1 VLLCLAWV
9 PGLQGE
15 TLMSPYDLFALGA
28 AVCWAVGSV
37 MSVAPSRHLGAFAFT
52 RWRMLMVAFMLWA
65 VVAVNGSWHSFDVHA
80 WGVMAVS
87 GLVGIFIGDTAL
99 FSAINRLGPRRAG
112 VLFATH
118 AAFSAALGFIWL
130 GERMSLQAFLGAVLT
145 LAGVMLAI
153 VLGRHKNETH
163 AWEADHG
170 HIGLGVAL
178 ALVAAL
184 CQAVGSLIA
193 KPVMATQVDPVM
205 ASAVRVT
212 VATVAHFVLLAAGF
226 RAARAQQTPTLRVL
240 AQTGLNGF
248 IAMGIGMTLVL
259 LALEKGDV
267 GMVAILSSVSPI
279 LVLPLLWFQLKRAPA
294 LGAWVGASLT
304 VVGTA
309 LILWR

>member
-1 VLLCLAWV
+1 MV
-9 PGLQGE
+9 
-15 TLMSPYDLFALGA
+15 PYDLLALGA
-28 AVCWAVGSV
+28 AACWAVGSV
-37 MSVAPSRHLGAFAFT
+37 MSVMPSRHLGAFAFT
-52 RWRMLMVAFMLWA
+52 RWRMAMVALMLWA
-65 VVAVNGSWHSFDVHA
+65 VVAVQGNWHSFDGHA
-80 WGVMAVS
+80 WGIMAVS
-87 GLVGIFIGDTAL
+87 GLIGIFIGDTAL

-118 AAFSAALGFIWL
+118 AAFSAVLGFAL
-130 GERMSLQAFLGAVLT
+130 LNERMGLQAMVGGLLT

-153 VLGRHKNETH
+153 LLGRHKDETH
-163 AWEADHG
+163 AWEADQG
-170 HIGLGVAL
+170 HVGLGVAL
-178 ALVAAL
+178 ALLAAL

-193 KPVMATQVDPVM
+193 KPVMVQQVDPIM

-212 VATVAHFVLLAAGF
+212 VATAAHAVLLLTGF
-226 RAARAQQTPTLRVL
+226 QAARASQAPTLRVL

-279 LVLPLLWFQLKRAPA
+279 LVLPLLWLQLKRAPA
-294 LGAWVGASLT
+294 PGAWLGAVLT